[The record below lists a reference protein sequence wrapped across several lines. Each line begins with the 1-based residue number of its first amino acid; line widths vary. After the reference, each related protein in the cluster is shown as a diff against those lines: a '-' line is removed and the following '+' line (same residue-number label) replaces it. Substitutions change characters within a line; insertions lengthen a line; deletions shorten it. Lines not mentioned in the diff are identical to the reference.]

1 MKILLALKVGMLLN
15 QFERLNFKVM
25 EKFVIVQNIDFT
37 ISKFHCLSHIDE
49 YEITFYN
56 EVDSLFRSYKSR
68 LIFEPIDL
76 TNDDPCQIMFLTHVH
91 VGKLKCIEIAPPKY
105 LTAMNYQ

>member
-1 MKILLALKVGMLLN
+1 MLLN

-49 YEITFYN
+49 YEITGRWFIKGN
-56 EVDSLFRSYKSR
+56 ATIAIDKCHIFPCILHITPGRMQPSL
-68 LIFEPIDL
+68 L
-76 TNDDPCQIMFLTHVH
+76 TNAAFSQEASECALQKQLR
-91 VGKLKCIEIAPPKY
+91 L
-105 LTAMNYQ
+105 